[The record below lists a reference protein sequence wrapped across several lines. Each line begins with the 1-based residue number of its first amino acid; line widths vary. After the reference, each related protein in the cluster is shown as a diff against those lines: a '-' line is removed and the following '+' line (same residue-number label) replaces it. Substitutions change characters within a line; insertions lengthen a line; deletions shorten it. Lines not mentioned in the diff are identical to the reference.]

1 MVNSNFYRITYFQFK
16 MNKYK
21 CSAIRLSSVKMCIL
35 EMADVLQEVRKPI
48 ASNNKCSEK
57 VFGVNFNP
65 KYKICAGGEMGK
77 DSCNG
82 DSGSSLF
89 DVLRNST
96 DEITRY
102 KLVGIVSYGT
112 GKCGRGVPAVY
123 VKVAAHLEWILESLG
138 KCQLCLHFTQILHK

>member
-1 MVNSNFYRITYFQFK
+1 MVNGNFYRITYFQFK
-16 MNKYK
+16 NFYK
-21 CSAIRLSSVKMCIL
+21 CSAIRVSSVKMCIL

-65 KYKICAGGEMGK
+65 KYKICAGGEMGR

-82 DSGSSLF
+82 DSGSAMFDSLK
-89 DVLRNST
+89 NSSN
-96 DEITRY
+96 EIKRY

-123 VKVAAHLEWILESLG
+123 VKVAAHLDWILESLG
-138 KCQLCLHFTQILHK
+138 KYQLCLHLTQTLHK

>member
-1 MVNSNFYRITYFQFK
+1 
-16 MNKYK
+16 
-21 CSAIRLSSVKMCIL
+21 
-35 EMADVLQEVRKPI
+35 MANVLQELQKPV
-48 ASNNKCSEK
+48 ARNSECSEK
-57 VFGVNFNP
+57 QFGVPFNP
-65 KYKICAGGEMGK
+65 TYKICAGGDMGK

-112 GKCGRGVPAVY
+112 GLCGKGKPAVY
-123 VKVAAHLEWILESLG
+123 ARVAAYLDWILENLS
-138 KCQLCLHFTQILHK
+138 KYQLLLYFTPCTSKNP

>member
-1 MVNSNFYRITYFQFK
+1 

-82 DSGSSLF
+82 DSGSAMFDSLK
-89 DVLRNST
+89 NSSSG
-96 DEITRY
+96 IKRY

-112 GKCGRGVPAVY
+112 EYCGKGKPAVY
-123 VKVAAHLEWILESLG
+123 ARVAAYLDWILENLS
-138 KCQLCLHFTQILHK
+138 KYQLLLYFTPCTSNLQF

>member
-1 MVNSNFYRITYFQFK
+1 

-35 EMADVLQEVRKPI
+35 EMADVLQEVQKPI
-48 ASNNKCSEK
+48 ARNSKCSEK

-65 KYKICAGGEMGK
+65 KFKICAGGQMGK

-82 DSGSSLF
+82 DSGSALF
-89 DVLRNST
+89 DSLKNSSN
-96 DEITRY
+96 EIKRY

-112 GKCGRGVPAVY
+112 GLCGKGKPAVY
-123 VKVAAHLEWILESLG
+123 ARVAAYLDWILENLS
-138 KCQLCLHFTQILHK
+138 KYQLLWYFTPCTCNT